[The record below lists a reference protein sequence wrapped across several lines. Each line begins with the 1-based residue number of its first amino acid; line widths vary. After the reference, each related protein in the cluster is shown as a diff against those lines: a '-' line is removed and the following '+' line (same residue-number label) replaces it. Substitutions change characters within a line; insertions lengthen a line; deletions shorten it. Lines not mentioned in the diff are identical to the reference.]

1 MWYEQWWVLV
11 GLAGLAIDAI
21 GAVILAWDLMIR
33 QQLGASGALLSAAP
47 PDHPEQQRRDR
58 VKRWARVAAV
68 LLVFGFALQGVAL
81 VGAAS

>member
-1 MWYEQWWVLV
+1 MWYEQWWVWFGLIGLLV
-11 GLAGLAIDAI
+11 DAI
-21 GAVILAWDLMIR
+21 GAVILAWDLMLH

-47 PDHPEQQRRDR
+47 PDHPEQRRRAR

-68 LLVFGFALQGVAL
+68 LLVSGFALQGVAL